1 MQGCLSARTVVLL
14 RCILSLY
21 TSYQLDASTLGGA
34 RRGPA
39 TPLTAA
45 FETERDYMK
54 RQKRDMNTRAFD
66 RGYMAGVSGRSSD
79 ICPHEDDEHRQN
91 WLSGWR
97 EGRSDQWD
105 GLTGVSGVH
114 KMRAV

>member
-1 MQGCLSARTVVLL
+1 MR
-14 RCILSLY
+14 
-21 TSYQLDASTLGGA
+21 
-34 RRGPA
+34 
-39 TPLTAA
+39 
-45 FETERDYMK
+45 

-66 RGYMAGVSGRSSD
+66 KGYQAGVSGRSSED
-79 ICPHEDDEHRQN
+79 CPHAGDEARLN

-114 KMRAV
+114 KIRAV